1 MAHAMHYHTQ
11 MKREHL
17 ILRRRPLLTP
27 VWIAALT
34 GAAAVMALLW
44 WWSAADVTTIIV
56 VRHAE
61 KELGSISDPPLSTA
75 GEERAALLARMLGEP
90 RGAGRID
97 AIYATEMRRAQA
109 TALPLAAQLRL
120 SIVSTADLPP
130 DQVAAWVLREHRG
143 GRVLIVGHSNTV
155 PEIVKSL
162 AGTKSIEP
170 IGEQDYG
177 TMYIVS
183 VPRIGRP
190 NLLRLRY

>member
-1 MAHAMHYHTQ
+1 

-34 GAAAVMALLW
+34 GAAAVMALFW

-56 VRHAE
+56 IRHAE

-75 GEERAALLARMLGEP
+75 GEERAALLARMFGEP

-109 TALPLAAQLRL
+109 TALPLAARLRL
-120 SIVSTADLPP
+120 PIVATAEAPP
-130 DQVAAWVLREHRG
+130 AQLAARVLRDHRG
-143 GRVLIVGHSNTV
+143 ARVLIVGHSNTV
-155 PEIVKSL
+155 PEIVKSF
-162 AGTKSIEP
+162 AGTNDIEA
-170 IGEQDYG
+170 ISEQDYG
-177 TMYIVS
+177 TMYIIS
-183 VPRIGRP
+183 VPRVGRP
-190 NLLRLRY
+190 NVLRLRY

>member
-1 MAHAMHYHTQ
+1 
-11 MKREHL
+11 MKREHV

-34 GAAAVMALLW
+34 TGAAAAALFW
-44 WWSAADVTTIIV
+44 WWSTADVTTIIV

-61 KELGSISDPPLSTA
+61 KELGSINDPPLSAA
-75 GEERAALLARMLGEP
+75 GEERAALLARMFGEP

-120 SIVSTADLPP
+120 AIVASADAPAQL
-130 DQVAAWVLREHRG
+130 AARVLREHRG
-143 GRVLIVGHSNTV
+143 ARVLIVGHSNTV
-155 PEIVKSL
+155 PDIVKSL
-162 AGTKSIEP
+162 AGTKNIEP
-170 IGEQDYG
+170 IGEEDYG
-177 TMYIVS
+177 TMYIIS